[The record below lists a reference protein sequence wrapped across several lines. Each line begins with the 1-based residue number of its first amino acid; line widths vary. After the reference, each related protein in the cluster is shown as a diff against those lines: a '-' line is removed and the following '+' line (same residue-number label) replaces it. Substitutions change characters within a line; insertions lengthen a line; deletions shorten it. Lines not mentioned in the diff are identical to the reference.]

1 MLLMKKLEDKSMC
14 VKLLKD
20 KIENNLQKFSIKFT
34 FLNSSEEDEDLTYLL
49 HMELDGLKEVGIIPV
64 LFIVSTEKGIVSI
77 GCSNIYHLKTK
88 DSLLSTL
95 VAINNTNMKIA
106 SGNLYLDPKKQS
118 IMYYQRIKLNNILEN
133 LTYDVISDCI
143 NSIAT
148 AIVLVYDEIIG
159 IHNEKGKSKK

>member
-1 MLLMKKLEDKSMC
+1 MNNNTLKS
-14 VKLLKD
+14 
-20 KIENNLQKFSIKFT
+20 KIENNLQQLNIKFT
-34 FLNSSEEDEDLTYLL
+34 SLNSYQEDEDLTYLI
-49 HMELDGLKEVGIIPV
+49 HMKLNGLKEVGIIPV
-64 LFIVSTEKGIVSI
+64 LFIVSTEKNTVSI

-118 IMYYQRIKLNNILEN
+118 IMYYQRTKLNNMLEN
-133 LTYDVISDCI
+133 LTYEFISDCI

-159 IHNEKGKSKK
+159 IHNGKGKSQK

>member
-1 MLLMKKLEDKSMC
+1 MK
-14 VKLLKD
+14 
-20 KIENNLQKFSIKFT
+20 
-34 FLNSSEEDEDLTYLL
+34 LN
-49 HMELDGLKEVGIIPV
+49 GLKEVGIIPV
-64 LFIVSTEKGIVSI
+64 LFIVSTEKNTVSI

-118 IMYYQRIKLNNILEN
+118 IMYYQRTKLNNMLEN
-133 LTYDVISDCI
+133 LTYEFISDCI

-159 IHNEKGKSKK
+159 IHNGKGKSQK